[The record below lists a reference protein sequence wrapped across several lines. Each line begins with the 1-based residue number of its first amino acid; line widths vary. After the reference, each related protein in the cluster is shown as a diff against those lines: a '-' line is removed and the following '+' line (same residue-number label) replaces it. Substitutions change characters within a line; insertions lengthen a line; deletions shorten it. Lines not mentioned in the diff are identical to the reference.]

1 MYINLAK
8 KTAILRELKDKEIV
22 EFFVVSK
29 LESATSKEAIAKLR
43 TLLAKDDYLVIVAR

>member
-29 LESATSKEAIAKLR
+29 LDSATSREAIAKLR
-43 TLLAKDDYLVIVAR
+43 TLLAKDDYLVIVAK